1 LRHPNCNL
9 LPLIRVKDTKGAYE
23 HQFQNLNLGGFMQ
36 GEFLIP
42 IFLFGGTAA
51 VLIVYYNNRHK
62 ERMAMI
68 EKGVNPADFKGAPM
82 REWFRANPLSSLKWG
97 LLAMFVGVGL
107 IIASMLDRLYF
118 MHDSIYVSCMLV
130 SGGIA
135 LIIFYFIAAKK
146 LKQE

>member
-1 LRHPNCNL
+1 MNN
-9 LPLIRVKDTKGAYE
+9 
-23 HQFQNLNLGGFMQ
+23 
-36 GEFLIP
+36 EFLIP
-42 IFLFGGTAA
+42 IFFFGGIAA
-51 VLIVYYNNRHK
+51 VLITYYNNRHK
-62 ERMAMI
+62 ERVAMI
-68 EKGVNPADFKGAPM
+68 EKGVNPADFKGAPK

-107 IIASMLDRLYF
+107 IVASLLDRWYM

-135 LIIFYFIAAKK
+135 LIIFYFIASKK

>member
-1 LRHPNCNL
+1 MN
-9 LPLIRVKDTKGAYE
+9 
-23 HQFQNLNLGGFMQ
+23 
-36 GEFLIP
+36 GEFLVP

-68 EKGVNPADFKGAPM
+68 EKGINPADIKEAPA
-82 REWFRANPLSSLKWG
+82 REWFRASPLSSLKWG
-97 LLAMFVGVGL
+97 LLATFVGVGL
-107 IIASMLDRLYF
+107 IVASWLDRWYM

-130 SGGIA
+130 AGGIA

>member
-1 LRHPNCNL
+1 MN
-9 LPLIRVKDTKGAYE
+9 
-23 HQFQNLNLGGFMQ
+23 

-42 IFLFGGTAA
+42 IVLFTGMAA
-51 VLIVYYNNRHK
+51 VFIIYFNNRHK

-68 EKGVNPADFKGAPM
+68 EKGVNPSDFKGVPM

-107 IIASMLDRLYF
+107 IVASYLDRWYM
-118 MHDSIYVSCMLV
+118 MHDSIYISCMLV
-130 SGGIA
+130 AGGIA
-135 LIIFYFIAAKK
+135 LIIFYLIASKK

>member
-1 LRHPNCNL
+1 M
-9 LPLIRVKDTKGAYE
+9 RVKDTKDPSE
-23 HQFQNLNLGGFMQ
+23 RQFPNQNRGGSMN

-68 EKGVNPADFKGAPM
+68 EKGVNPADFNVKGVPM

-97 LLAMFVGVGL
+97 LLATFVGIGL
-107 IIASMLDRLYF
+107 IVASYLDRWYM

-135 LIIFYFIAAKK
+135 LILFYFVASKK
-146 LKQE
+146 LKQD